1 MICCPY
7 LEVSEK
13 TACDLGDQK
22 SQDMFPKASKDKFKE
37 LLNRVPVCGKR
48 SDRNLP
54 RIAGGKDAPPG
65 DWPWMVQL
73 YYAQRRSSKRKF
85 DCGGTLISLKTV
97 LTGAHCLDQRYM
109 TKGTLCLF
117 YTVLLFQN
125 SGGSE
130 TW

>member
-1 MICCPY
+1 MG
-7 LEVSEK
+7 
-13 TACDLGDQK
+13 T
-22 SQDMFPKASKDKFKE
+22 SKGIIKNALYE
-37 LLNRVPVCGKR
+37 VPVCGKR
-48 SDRNLP
+48 SERDLP

-65 DWPWMVQL
+65 NWPWMVQL